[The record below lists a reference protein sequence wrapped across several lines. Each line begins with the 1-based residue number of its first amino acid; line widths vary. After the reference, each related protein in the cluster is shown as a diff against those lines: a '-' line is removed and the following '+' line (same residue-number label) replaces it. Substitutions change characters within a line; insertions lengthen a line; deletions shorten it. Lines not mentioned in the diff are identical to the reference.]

1 MAASTGADVFRMLRR
16 SAGLVLLA
24 LGAVCALASGG
35 ANATRSPVP
44 DVVSVETFPF
54 SAVVRW
60 RVPDAGRVVLEV
72 GVDERYGIWSPTTV
86 ARAEL
91 TARTTLA
98 GLEPATS
105 YRFRVVARW
114 RNGLTSEARGSFR
127 TGAWPGSTAATAVP
141 IAADTAQSPGAGG
154 AAGSPFVL
162 PPSVPPG
169 VTPGPGQSASPSL
182 PAGTPTIENSSPLRV
197 NGNAVFPRMV
207 WRQCPTYYPTSL
219 GAGINLFLGVSCTG
233 PAEQFERLAGRAM
246 STVDAK
252 TPGVSGPGKV
262 GWHLPDEAD
271 VSVGRAE
278 TLPRPKAN
286 GRVTFLTLTDHFSER
301 AAPPPNGKEIYPAFF
316 DSADVIGF
324 DTYPVEVRC
333 SLSFIDNVYW
343 MQRELISLTKG
354 KPTFQWI
361 EAGPMEHCRENE
373 DPTPTVVRAE
383 TWLAIAGGARGIGYF
398 PDWWA
403 EPIRNEVRQ
412 TNREILALAPA
423 LLAPV
428 TKVNWSTDGAVR
440 IGARRYN
447 GATYVIAANTST
459 SEATASFSVPGLGG
473 RTLRVF
479 RDGRTVKPLGDL
491 VADKLPG
498 LGVAVYVVPP
508 AGW

>member
-1 MAASTGADVFRMLRR
+1 MLRR
-16 SAGLVLLA
+16 LAALVLLA
-24 LGAVCALASGG
+24 LSGIGALAVSG
-35 ANATRSPVP
+35 AEATRTPVP
-44 DVVSVETFPF
+44 DVVSVEPSPF

-60 RVPDAGRVVLEV
+60 RVPDASRIVVEV
-72 GVDERYGIWSPTTV
+72 GVDDRYGIWSPTTA
-86 ARAEL
+86 ARGPL
-91 TARTTLA
+91 TTRTTLA
-98 GLEPATS
+98 GLEPATT

-114 RNGLTSEARGSFR
+114 RNGMTSEARGAFR
-127 TGAWPGSTAATAVP
+127 TDPWPSSTAASALPV
-141 IAADTAQSPGAGG
+141 AAEAAQGPTTSGG
-154 AAGSPFVL
+154 GSPFVL
-162 PPSVPPG
+162 PPRLPPG
-169 VTPGPGQSASPSL
+169 VTPGQGS
-182 PAGTPTIENSSPLRV
+182 GTPPSSGGLPTGTPVVADSSPLRV
-197 NGNAVFPRMV
+197 NGHAVFPRMV

-233 PAEQFERLAGRAM
+233 TDEQFERLAGRAM

-252 TPGVSGPGKV
+252 TPGISGPGKV

-278 TLPRPKAN
+278 TLPRPKGS

-316 DSADVIGF
+316 ESADVIGF

-343 MQRELISLTKG
+343 MQRELISLTRG

-403 EPIRNEVRQ
+403 EPIRNEVRL
-412 TNREILALAPA
+412 TNREIAALAPA

-428 TKVNWSTDGAVR
+428 AKVNWSAESPVR
-440 IGARRYN
+440 VGARRHN
-447 GATYVIAANTST
+447 GATYVIAVNTST
-459 SEATASFSVPGLGG
+459 SEASASFSIPGLGG
-473 RTLRVF
+473 RSLRVF

-491 VADKLPG
+491 VTDKLPG